1 MDTAPA
7 SEQDWASMAALGSNV
22 AHTRPP
28 TTSPSPG
35 CVFDQLRAYVARCGG
50 DDTML
55 YGWSAETAAR
65 EPTNPEEK
73 PITDKFYHD
82 PHGKTFNS
90 MASVVRSLGLEA
102 LRDAASLGRSSDPAA
117 LEKLRAYVAR
127 CGGNDAVLDGW
138 SAQTAVRE
146 PTKPGARGASDSY
159 YHDPQG
165 KTFTSMA
172 SVVRSLGLEDLRDAG
187 RSSDPTALGNLREY
201 EAGCGSDEDTLDGWT
216 AQVRQPAAAHPAVR
230 INHVFIDSQR
240 RSSRPMTAVA
250 TTLAERQ
257 GPRCS
262 QRPVKRRRTS
272 DDYIS
277 ETESRGCGAPSTHR
291 GPWPGCATVPS
302 DTQRSTLPAYDP
314 EAASEASLL
323 LDADNVRVL
332 DDAGDVWDGSDVL
345 VVCAEVIG

>member
-1 MDTAPA
+1 
-7 SEQDWASMAALGSNV
+7 MAAIGSGV
-22 AHTRPP
+22 AQTRPP
-28 TTSPSPG
+28 TTSPSSG
-35 CVFDQLRAYVARCGG
+35 YVFDQLRAYVARCGG
-50 DDTML
+50 DDAM
-55 YGWSAETAAR
+55 
-65 EPTNPEEK
+65 
-73 PITDKFYHD
+73 
-82 PHGKTFNS
+82 
-90 MASVVRSLGLEA
+90 
-102 LRDAASLGRSSDPAA
+102 
-117 LEKLRAYVAR
+117 
-127 CGGNDAVLDGW
+127 LDGW

-146 PTKPGARGASDSY
+146 PTRPEAKPHTDSY
-159 YHDPQG
+159 YHDPHG

-172 SVVRSLGLEDLRDAG
+172 SVVRSLGLEGLRG
-187 RSSDPTALGNLREY
+187 SSAPAALGNLREY

-230 INHVFIDSQR
+230 IDHVFIDSQR

-262 QRPVKRRRTS
+262 QRPIKRRRTS

-291 GPWPGCATVPS
+291 GPWPGCAAVPS
-302 DTQRSTLPAYDP
+302 DTQCSTCPAYEP

>member
-1 MDTAPA
+1 
-7 SEQDWASMAALGSNV
+7 MAALGSNV
-22 AHTRPP
+22 AQTRPP
-28 TTSPSPG
+28 TTLPSPG

-50 DDTML
+50 DDAML
-55 YGWSAETAAR
+55 DGWSAETAVR
-65 EPTNPEEK
+65 EPAVPEEK
-73 PITDKFYHD
+73 RATDSYYYD

-102 LRDAASLGRSSDPAA
+102 LRDAASFGGALGRSSDPAA

-127 CGGNDAVLDGW
+127 CGGDDAMLDGW
-138 SAQTAVRE
+138 SAETAVRE
-146 PTKPGARGASDSY
+146 PTTKSRARGSDSY
-159 YHDPQG
+159 YYDPHG
-165 KTFTSMA
+165 KTFNSMA
-172 SVVRSLGLEDLRDAG
+172 SVVRSLGLEALRG
-187 RSSDPTALGNLREY
+187 SSDPAALGDLREY

-230 INHVFIDSQR
+230 IDHVFIDSQR

-262 QRPVKRRRTS
+262 QRPIKRRRTS

-277 ETESRGCGAPSTHR
+277 ETESRPSSHR
-291 GPWPGCATVPS
+291 GPWPGCAAVPS
-302 DTQRSTLPAYDP
+302 YTQCSTLPAYEP
-314 EAASEASLL
+314 EAAPEASLL

-332 DDAGDVWDGSDVL
+332 DDAGDVWDGSDVM

>member
-1 MDTAPA
+1 
-7 SEQDWASMAALGSNV
+7 MAAIGSSV
-22 AHTRPP
+22 AQTRPP
-28 TTSPSPG
+28 TTSPSSG
-35 CVFDQLRAYVARCGG
+35 CVFDQLRAYVARRGG
-50 DDTML
+50 DDAM
-55 YGWSAETAAR
+55 
-65 EPTNPEEK
+65 
-73 PITDKFYHD
+73 
-82 PHGKTFNS
+82 
-90 MASVVRSLGLEA
+90 
-102 LRDAASLGRSSDPAA
+102 
-117 LEKLRAYVAR
+117 
-127 CGGNDAVLDGW
+127 LDGW

-146 PTKPGARGASDSY
+146 PTRPGARGASDSY
-159 YHDPQG
+159 YHDPHG
-165 KTFTSMA
+165 KTFKSMA

-230 INHVFIDSQR
+230 IDHVFIDSQR
-240 RSSRPMTAVA
+240 QSSRPMTAVA

-262 QRPVKRRRTS
+262 QRPIKRRRTS

-291 GPWPGCATVPS
+291 GPWPGCAAVPS
-302 DTQRSTLPAYDP
+302 HTQCSTCPAYEP

>member
-1 MDTAPA
+1 
-7 SEQDWASMAALGSNV
+7 
-22 AHTRPP
+22 
-28 TTSPSPG
+28 
-35 CVFDQLRAYVARCGG
+35 
-50 DDTML
+50 
-55 YGWSAETAAR
+55 
-65 EPTNPEEK
+65 
-73 PITDKFYHD
+73 
-82 PHGKTFNS
+82 

-127 CGGNDAVLDGW
+127 CGGDDAMLDGW
-138 SAQTAVRE
+138 SAETAARE
-146 PTKPGARGASDSY
+146 PTTKPRSRAADSY
-159 YHDPQG
+159 YHDPHG
-165 KTFTSMA
+165 KTFNSMA
-172 SVVRSLGLEDLRDAG
+172 SVVRSLGLEALRG
-187 RSSDPTALGNLREY
+187 SSDPAELGNLREY

-230 INHVFIDSQR
+230 IDHVFIASQR
-240 RSSRPMTAVA
+240 RSSRPMTAFA

-302 DTQRSTLPAYDP
+302 DTQCSTLPAYDP

>member
-1 MDTAPA
+1 
-7 SEQDWASMAALGSNV
+7 MAALGSNV
-22 AHTRPP
+22 AHRPS

-50 DDTML
+50 DDAML
-55 YGWSAETAAR
+55 DGWSAHSAVR
-65 EPTNPEEK
+65 EPAMPEEK

-102 LRDAASLGRSSDPAA
+102 LHAAPFGRALPLGRSSDPAA

-127 CGGNDAVLDGW
+127 CGGDDAMLDGW
-138 SAQTAVRE
+138 SAETAVRE
-146 PTKPGARGASDSY
+146 PTTKSRARGFDSY
-159 YHDPQG
+159 YYDPQR
-165 KTFTSMA
+165 KTFNSMA
-172 SVVRSLGLEDLRDAG
+172 SVVRSLGLEALRG
-187 RSSDPTALGNLREY
+187 SSDPAALGNLREY

-230 INHVFIDSQR
+230 IDHVFIDSQR
-240 RSSRPMTAVA
+240 RSSIPMTAVA

-257 GPRCS
+257 GPHCS
-262 QRPVKRRRTS
+262 QRPIKRRRTS

-277 ETESRGCGAPSTHR
+277 ETESRCGAPSTHR
-291 GPWPGCATVPS
+291 GPWPGCAAVPS
-302 DTQRSTLPAYDP
+302 DTQCSTRPAYEP
-314 EAASEASLL
+314 EAAPEANLL

-332 DDAGDVWDGSDVL
+332 DDVGDVWDGSDAVV

>member
-1 MDTAPA
+1 
-7 SEQDWASMAALGSNV
+7 MAALGSNV
-22 AHTRPP
+22 AQTRPP

-50 DDTML
+50 DDAML
-55 YGWSAETAAR
+55 DGWSAHSAVR
-65 EPTNPEEK
+65 EPAMPEEK

-102 LRDAASLGRSSDPAA
+102 LRGSSDPA
-117 LEKLRAYVAR
+117 V
-127 CGGNDAVLDGW
+127 
-138 SAQTAVRE
+138 
-146 PTKPGARGASDSY
+146 
-159 YHDPQG
+159 
-165 KTFTSMA
+165 
-172 SVVRSLGLEDLRDAG
+172 
-187 RSSDPTALGNLREY
+187 LGNLREY

-230 INHVFIDSQR
+230 IDHVFIDSQR
-240 RSSRPMTAVA
+240 QSSRPMTAVA

-257 GPRCS
+257 GPHCS
-262 QRPVKRRRTS
+262 QRPIKRRRTS

-277 ETESRGCGAPSTHR
+277 ETESRCGAPSTHR
-291 GPWPGCATVPS
+291 GPWLGCAAVPS
-302 DTQRSTLPAYDP
+302 DTQCSTLPAYEP
-314 EAASEASLL
+314 EAAPEANLL

-332 DDAGDVWDGSDVL
+332 DDAGDVWDGSDVV